1 MLFIELRNELQVCST
16 LMLCQITRRRMMMI
30 RMMMKGTAF
39 YLLAVML
46 ARVCSGLGYAESSV
60 QTGQRAASRH
70 RNWCAYVVTRT
81 VSCVMEDGVETY
93 IKPDYQR
100 CTWGQCPRVAY
111 RTYRRPRYKV
121 AYKMVTE
128 MEWKCCHGYSGQD
141 CHDGPQVTTTTN
153 TQVNGGRPRVTQT
166 GFNTGGG
173 QRGEGDSEKIKQL
186 EETIRGLSK
195 DLHNMQT
202 TMHGMNQRLS
212 GLSGSIVPADSA
224 QPHMKETIN
233 SIQTKLDHLYN
244 RTQVHDQT
252 LLTINNHLVNG
263 GGNELDGA
271 GTGGGGGGGAA
282 GNQLNSLKEEI
293 LTELERRV
301 SLSCSACQAGV
312 EDLRR
317 QQQEDRERIQA
328 LEKLL
333 SSMDQHLRQSVE
345 MSHSETLRSQACCK
359 TVSEFEKK
367 LSDVE
372 VRVTST
378 ANKCETIKG
387 RLDKELAGT
396 GGGKGKVTEDRL
408 NGRLRELEKRVNNT
422 VRKVE
427 QRCTNSGNNMKD
439 SVQRDVTQ
447 LRNMVLTQMDD
458 HTFKIGKIELDVA
471 VLGDTVRDHS
481 RRLGQLENITTILDR
496 RLTSTTN
503 MCNETCGPNGKG
515 EKTEETVKTL
525 EWRVVANQE
534 DIQRFDTKLND
545 LSVSGDS
552 LSDKVITLTD
562 DVKKIIAV
570 TGLNGE
576 RFNRIVSEVDELARS
591 FEDCSICSSVR
602 NDLLSLTNT
611 TISGLS
617 MCQSELTDLRRK
629 VDSGE
634 SACSQVCSNLQE
646 EVGRLR
652 EEVEE
657 CTGQCKTN
665 INDLEKR
672 LDGHTV
678 HNGRLGGDLKSIQ
691 GELAGVMVTFN
702 SINNTLKGLGRT
714 VHTHGN
720 TLTDLTNSKDEIIS
734 EVNNL
739 QTELMEHVD
748 DSKIRLDSLGNEIQI
763 ITSNYVKEV
772 TECRRTSEGLD
783 RRITTLE
790 GVCVHADSF
799 SDGLDGIKDGL
810 DGHVTELWSS
820 INGLNV
826 TVTSQGDVIHD
837 IQHVQLENVHGKI
850 RGLNSSVLDL
860 AREFHS
866 FIEQDFMGPPG
877 LPGPR
882 GETGERGVQGLI
894 GLQGRVGPPGRE
906 GKQGPVGPP
915 GLRGEQGAAGS
926 DAHVPRLSF
935 SASLTRPMRRAG
947 TIVFNEVFVN
957 ENNVYNPRTGYFTA
971 PVSGKYFFSGILTGH
986 KNVKIEAVL
995 SKSNTGVARVDSAG
1009 YQPEGLE
1016 KPMAEAKHI
1025 PGAVAVF
1032 NIILPMEAGD
1042 TVCIDLVTGK
1052 LAYSSEPLTIFSGM
1066 LLYQTV

>member
-1 MLFIELRNELQVCST
+1 MDAL
-16 LMLCQITRRRMMMI
+16 
-30 RMMMKGTAF
+30 F
-39 YLLAVML
+39 YLLAFML
-46 ARVCSGLGYAESSV
+46 ARLSSGLGYSESSI
-60 QTGQRAASRH
+60 QAGQRAASRH

-128 MEWKCCHGYSGQD
+128 MEWKCCHGYSGED
-141 CHDGPQVTTTTN
+141 CHDGPRVTTD

-166 GFNTGGG
+166 GHNTGGG
-173 QRGEGDSEKIKQL
+173 QRGESRDGDTEKIRQL
-186 EETIRGLSK
+186 EETIRGLTK
-195 DLHNMQT
+195 DLHSMQT
-202 TMHGMNQRLS
+202 TIHGINQRLP
-212 GLSGSIVPADSA
+212 GLNGAVVPADSA

-263 GGNELDGA
+263 GGNELDGVA
-271 GTGGGGGGGAA
+271 RGGGAG

-301 SLSCSACQAGV
+301 TLSCSACQAGV

-333 SSMDQHLRQSVE
+333 SSMDQHLRQSLDI
-345 MSHSETLRSQACCK
+345 SRSETQRSQACCN
-359 TVSEFEKK
+359 TVTELERR

-372 VRVTST
+372 VSVTST
-378 ANKCETIKG
+378 ASKCDAIKG
-387 RLDKELAGT
+387 RLDKELAGA
-396 GGGKGKVTEDRL
+396 GGGKGRVTEDRL
-408 NGRLRELEKRVNNT
+408 NGRLREMEKRVNNT

-427 QRCTNSGNNMKD
+427 QRCTNTGNNVKD

-447 LRNMVLTQMDD
+447 LRNNVLSRLDD
-458 HTFKIGKIELDVA
+458 HSFKIGKIELDVS

-481 RRLGQLENITTILDR
+481 RRLSQVENITTFLDR
-496 RLTSTTN
+496 RLTSLTQ
-503 MCNETCGPNGKG
+503 MCNETCGPNGNG
-515 EKTEETVKTL
+515 RKTDDTVKTL
-525 EWRVVANQE
+525 EWRVVANE
-534 DIQRFDTKLND
+534 EEIQKFDTRLKD

-552 LSDKVITLTD
+552 LFDKVFNLMD
-562 DVKKIIAV
+562 DVKKIKEV
-570 TGLNGE
+570 TGDNGE
-576 RFNRIVSEVDELARS
+576 RFNRIVTEVETLGRDL
-591 FEDCSICSSVR
+591 EDCSVCSSVED
-602 NDLLSLTNT
+602 DLRSLTNST
-611 TISGLS
+611 MTGLS
-617 MCQSELTDLRRK
+617 KCQAELTDLRRK

-652 EEVEE
+652 EEVGE
-657 CTGQCKTN
+657 CTGQCKVN
-665 INDLEKR
+665 INDLKKR
-672 LDGHTV
+672 LNDHSV

-702 SINNTLKGLGRT
+702 SINSTLKGLGRT
-714 VHTHGN
+714 VQTHGN
-720 TLTDLTNSKDEIIS
+720 RLTDLSSSKDNILS
-734 EVNNL
+734 EVDDL
-739 QTELMEHVD
+739 QKELTDHID
-748 DSKIRLDSLGNEIQI
+748 DSKTRFGGVNKEIQI
-763 ITSNYVKEV
+763 IRSNVMMEIG
-772 TECRRTSEGLD
+772 ECRRSSDGLD
-783 RRITTLE
+783 RRLSKLE
-790 GVCVHADSF
+790 GLCGRFDSV
-799 SDGLDGIKDGL
+799 SDSLERIKEGLNR
-810 DGHVTELWSS
+810 HVSGLWSCV
-820 INGLNV
+820 NGLNV
-826 TVTSQGDVIHD
+826 TVTSQGDLIHD
-837 IQHVQLENVHGKI
+837 IQTVQLENVHSDI
-850 RGLNSSVLDL
+850 RSLNSSVLDL
-860 AREFHS
+860 AKEFYS
-866 FIEQDFMGPPG
+866 FLDQDFMGPPG

-882 GETGERGVQGLI
+882 GERGERGSQGP
-894 GLQGRVGPPGRE
+894 VGPPGRVGLPGRE
-906 GKQGPVGPP
+906 GRQGPAGPP
-915 GLRGEQGAAGS
+915 GLRGEQGPAGS

-935 SASLTRPMRRAG
+935 SAALTRPMRSAG
-947 TIVFNEVFVN
+947 TIKFNELFVN
-957 ENNVYNPRTGYFTA
+957 ENNVYNPQTGYFTA

-986 KNVKIEAVL
+986 KNIKIEAVL

-1025 PGAVAVF
+1025 PGALAVF
-1032 NIILPMEAGD
+1032 NIILPMEKGD

-1066 LLYQTV
+1066 LLYETI

>member
-1 MLFIELRNELQVCST
+1 MET
-16 LMLCQITRRRMMMI
+16 L
-30 RMMMKGTAF
+30 F
-39 YLLAVML
+39 YLLAFML
-46 ARVCSGLGYAESSV
+46 TRVCSGLGYAESSIH
-60 QTGQRAASRH
+60 TGQRAASRH

-128 MEWKCCHGYSGQD
+128 MEWKCCHGYSGED
-141 CHDGPQVTTTTN
+141 CYDGPQVTTE
-153 TQVNGGRPRVTQT
+153 GGRPRVTET
-166 GFNTGGG
+166 GYNPGGG
-173 QRGEGDSEKIKQL
+173 QKGAGGDNEKIRQL
-186 EETIRGLSK
+186 EETIRGLTK

-202 TMHGMNQRLS
+202 TINGINQKLP
-212 GLSGSIVPADSA
+212 GLNGAIVPADSA

-252 LLTINNHLVNG
+252 LLNINNHLVNG

-271 GTGGGGGGGAA
+271 ARGGGSG
-282 GNQLNSLKEEI
+282 GNQLNTLKEQI

-317 QQQEDRERIQA
+317 QQQEDRERIRA
-328 LEKLL
+328 LEKLF
-333 SSMDQHLRQSVE
+333 SSMDQHFRQSLE
-345 MSHSETLRSQACCK
+345 ISRSETERSQACCK
-359 TVSEFEKK
+359 RVTELEKR

-378 ANKCETIKG
+378 ANKCDTIKG

-396 GGGKGKVTEDRL
+396 GGGKGRVTEDRF

-422 VRKVE
+422 LRKTE
-427 QRCTNSGNNMKD
+427 QRCTNTGNNMKD
-439 SVQRDVTQ
+439 TVQRDVTQ
-447 LRNMVLTQMDD
+447 LRNMVLSRLDD
-458 HTFKIGKIELDVA
+458 HSFKIGKLELDVA
-471 VLGDTVRDHS
+471 VLGDTVTDHS
-481 RRLGQLENITTILDR
+481 RRLSQLENITTFLDR
-496 RLTSTTN
+496 RLTSTTK

-515 EKTEETVKTL
+515 QKTDDTVKTL
-525 EWRVVANQE
+525 QWRVVANQE
-534 DIQRFDTKLND
+534 EIQKFNTKLNN

-552 LSDKVITLTD
+552 LSERVINLTD

-570 TGLNGE
+570 TGKNGE
-576 RFNRIVSEVDELARS
+576 NFNRIVTEIEILGRD
-591 FEDCSICSSVR
+591 FEDCSICSSMKE
-602 NDLLSLTNT
+602 DLRSLTNS
-611 TISGLS
+611 TITGISR
-617 MCQSELTDLRRK
+617 CQTELTDLRRK

-634 SACSQVCSNLQE
+634 SICSQVCSNLQE

-657 CTGQCKTN
+657 CTGQCKIN
-665 INDLEKR
+665 INDLKTR

-691 GELAGVMVTFN
+691 GEIAGFMVTFN
-702 SINNTLKGLGRT
+702 SINETLKGLGRT
-714 VHTHGN
+714 VQTHGN
-720 TLTDLTNSKDEIIS
+720 MLIDLTNNKDDIVS

-739 QTELMEHVD
+739 QNKLTEHVA
-748 DSKIRLDSLGNEIQI
+748 DSRSRFDSLGREIQI
-763 ITSNYVKEV
+763 IRSNYVTEV
-772 TECRRTSEGLD
+772 GECRRASDGLD
-783 RRITTLE
+783 RRLSKLE
-790 GVCVHADSF
+790 GVCGRFDSF
-799 SDGLDGIKDGL
+799 SDSLERIKEGLNR
-810 DGHVTELWSS
+810 HVSGLWSCV
-820 INGLNV
+820 NGLNV
-826 TVTSQGDVIHD
+826 TVTSQGDLID
-837 IQHVQLENVHGKI
+837 NIQNVQLENVHTKI
-850 RGLNSSVLDL
+850 RRLNSSVLDL
-860 AREFHS
+860 AKEFHS
-866 FIEQDFMGPPG
+866 FFEKDFMGPPG

-882 GETGERGVQGLI
+882 GERGERGLDGPVGP
-894 GLQGRVGPPGRE
+894 QGRVGPPGRLGE
-906 GKQGPVGPP
+906 QGPMGPP
-915 GLRGEQGAAGS
+915 GLRGEQGLAGS

-935 SASLTRPMRRAG
+935 SAALTRPMRGAG

-957 ENNVYNPRTGYFTA
+957 ENNTYNPKTGYFTA
-971 PVSGKYFFSGILTGH
+971 PVRGRYFFSGILTGH
-986 KNVKIEAVL
+986 KNIKIEAVL

-1025 PGAVAVF
+1025 PGALAVF

-1066 LLYQTV
+1066 LLYETI